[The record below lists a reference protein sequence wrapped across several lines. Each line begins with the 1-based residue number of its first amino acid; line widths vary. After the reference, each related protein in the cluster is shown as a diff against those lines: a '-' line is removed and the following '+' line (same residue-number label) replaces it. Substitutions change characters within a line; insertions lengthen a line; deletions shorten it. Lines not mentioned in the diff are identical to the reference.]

1 MSCAKGESGPN
12 PVTGVIYPE
21 HFRFREIVPDDNQ
34 QDPGG
39 GWRAVCIHAQVK
51 HGDSEAKTLCKFE
64 VGIPLRTGKQGVIP
78 LEEAQF
84 AAASMA
90 NRAAREVLSHAHP
103 GEMHAVLC
111 DRFKKTYELM
121 LGEKYAGSRVRECRT
136 AGIETVP
143 FGIKLGEEP
152 AP

>member
-1 MSCAKGESGPN
+1 MT
-12 PVTGVIYPE
+12 TG
-21 HFRFREIVPDDNQ
+21 
-34 QDPGG
+34 
-39 GWRAVCIHAQVK
+39 
-51 HGDSEAKTLCKFE
+51 KTL
-64 VGIPLRTGKQGVIP
+64 VAGGVPSASMPKSSTAIRI
-78 LEEAQF
+78 EEAQF